1 MVLSI
6 FWTTKA
12 WNILQ
17 TLPLTNQLY
26 DTGLSWSMELQI
38 AWEGNQENY
47 HMQYRTQNLFNSGQN
62 TGQHIGYF
70 RK

>member
-6 FWTTKA
+6 FWTTRA
-12 WNILQ
+12 LNILQ

-38 AWEGNQENY
+38 AWEEIQANY
-47 HMQYRTQNLFNSGQN
+47 HMQYRTQNLFYSGQN
-62 TGQHIGYF
+62 TSTYSFIQF
-70 RK
+70 